1 MVLQRM
7 RAGAQG
13 VLAKVLVGVIVFV
26 LAVFGFGAFDL
37 FSASE
42 PIAASVNGDDI
53 AQSQLEREVAR
64 QRDFQRSQ
72 YGEDVP
78 DALID
83 SLVSRQAVL
92 DVLIDRTLLAQAA
105 ADMDISAA
113 ASALDAR
120 VAQDTAGTDPATYR
134 RWLASLGYTPDTRRL
149 ELATAETLDQLIAGV
164 RDTAIVTQRQ
174 LRATAQL
181 QNQRRDVA
189 WLQFDVPALAAGVA
203 VSDAE
208 VEEHYGTNIDDYM
221 APETFDFELARVRRA
236 DLEAAVTVDDDAV
249 AAAYADEVA
258 ALEPLRHAAH
268 ILLTVGE
275 ERTLEEA
282 EAQLAKLRDEAI
294 AGADFAELA
303 KAHSE
308 DAGSAAGGGD
318 LGPSRRGVFTAA
330 FEEAVWALEPGEL
343 SLPVETEFG
352 VHLIKLLGI
361 EEADVPT
368 LESRRD
374 AIAAQLREDGLREQV
389 DKLQGDVDEAAFEQG
404 DSLAGLTEAF
414 GAVAESVAGVTR
426 DSRDGVL
433 AEAAVREALFNDEVL
448 LEGFNSRAVVTSG
461 QDIVVGRLASREP
474 ATERP
479 LAEVREAIRA
489 ELAAAEARTQAESA
503 ALDALTALAA
513 GGTPAEVA
521 DQTGVAWQ
529 RADSLTA
536 DGQTTSEVVVPPAVS
551 TLAFELPAPAAGE
564 RETDVATLADG
575 SRAVV
580 VLSNVVLGDYGALP
594 EAERNATE
602 ETLQRLT
609 GERDFSSLLATL
621 RAEAS
626 ISAIAFDGPTP

>member
-13 VLAKVLVGVIVFV
+13 VLAKVLVAVIVFV

-42 PIAASVNGDDI
+42 PVAASVNGDDI

-83 SLVSRQAVL
+83 SLVSRQTVL
-92 DVLIDRTLLAQAA
+92 DVLIDRALLSQAA
-105 ADMDISAA
+105 ADMDLSTSAEA
-113 ASALDAR
+113 IEARIAEDSAGA
-120 VAQDTAGTDPATYR
+120 DPVTYR

-149 ELATAETLDQLIAGV
+149 ELAAAETLEQLIAGV
-164 RDTAIVTQRQ
+164 RDTTIVTQRQ
-174 LRATAQL
+174 LRTAAEL
-181 QNQRRDVA
+181 QNQRRDIA
-189 WLQFDVPALAAGVA
+189 WLQFDVPALAAEVA

-208 VEEHYGTNIDDYM
+208 IETHYGTHIDDYM

-236 DLEAAVTVDDDAV
+236 DVEAAVEIEEEAV

-268 ILLTVGE
+268 ILLNVGE
-275 ERTLEEA
+275 ERTLAEA
-282 EAQLAKLRDEAI
+282 EAQLAKLRDEVL

-303 KAHSE
+303 KAQSE
-308 DAGSAAGGGD
+308 DAGSAASGGD

-343 SLPVETEFG
+343 SQPVETEFG

-361 EEADVPT
+361 EEPDVPT
-368 LESRRD
+368 LESRRP
-374 AIAAQLREDGLREQV
+374 AIVAQLREDALREQV

-404 DSLAGLTEAF
+404 DSLVGLAEAF
-414 GAVAESVAGVTR
+414 GAAMETVAGVTR

-433 AEAAVREALFNDEVL
+433 AESAVREALFNDEVL
-448 LEGFNSRAVVTSG
+448 LEGFNSRAVATGG
-461 QDIVVGRLASREP
+461 QDIVVGRLQSREP

-479 LAEVREAIRA
+479 LDEVREDIRA
-489 ELAAAEARTQAESA
+489 ELAAAEARTQAEAA

-513 GGTPAEVA
+513 GDTPADVA
-521 DQTGVAWQ
+521 EQTSVDWQ
-529 RADSLTA
+529 RADGLTA
-536 DGQTTSEVVVPPAVS
+536 DGQAPNGTAVPPAIS
-551 TLAFELPAPAAGE
+551 ALAFELPAPPAGE
-564 RETDVATLADG
+564 RETEVATLADG

-580 VLSNVVLGDYGALP
+580 VLSGVALGDYGALP
-594 EAERNATE
+594 EAERNATQ
-602 ETLQRLT
+602 ETLHQLS
-609 GERDFSSLLATL
+609 GERDFASLLATL